1 MDTQKA
7 LEIFI
12 TRQLELTDALVAYA
26 EAKFKLEESKTV
38 LMIQGVEGKNQ
49 AERDARLRDSL
60 DTEYRVEH
68 KASIQ
73 VIKTKGKSNQWKRV
87 GCDIVLT
94 PPGNR
99 LNVRAG
105 KAMIRVNAS
114 FYCGHYDKS
123 VEELHFHPECIDT
136 EVRRRVVQFFKG
148 NEAGRNT

>member
-1 MDTQKA
+1 MEVTIIKCDLCYQ
-7 LEIFI
+7 EIH
-12 TRQLELTDALVAYA
+12 D
-26 EAKFKLEESKTV
+26 
-38 LMIQGVEGKNQ
+38 MIEP
-49 AERDARLRDSL
+49 
-60 DTEYRVEH
+60 Y
-68 KASIQ
+68 